1 MQKVEGKEEK
11 AATVESRKVKMEV
24 KAIRCWKRVLI
35 RVLQTTGAVNICSP
49 GFMEGHVDSS

>member
-24 KAIRCWKRVLI
+24 KAIRCWKRVLL
-35 RVLQTTGAVNICSP
+35 RVLQTTG
-49 GFMEGHVDSS
+49 G